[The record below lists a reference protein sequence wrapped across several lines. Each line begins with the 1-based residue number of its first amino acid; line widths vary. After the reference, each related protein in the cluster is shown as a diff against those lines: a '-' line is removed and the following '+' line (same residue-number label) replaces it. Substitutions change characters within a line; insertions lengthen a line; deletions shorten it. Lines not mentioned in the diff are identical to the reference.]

1 MKKFLSFVL
10 ITLFV
15 VSSFALRV
23 VMVTDVGG
31 LGDKSFNDGAWAGV
45 LKAEKLAS

>member
-15 VSSFALRV
+15 VSSFALKV

-31 LGDKSFNDGAWAGV
+31 LGDKSFNDGANI
-45 LKAEKLAS
+45 KSRKRASQY